1 MQSKCR
7 HIARYCST
15 SFTESFVLSEAEPFV
30 LSEAE
35 SFVPSEAESFVPS
48 EAESFLL
55 SEAKPFVPSD
65 ILLVDF
71 MLYTVLFVFDPAMEW
86 QQNKLM
92 HLIKAY
98 ELFP

>member
-1 MQSKCR
+1 M
-7 HIARYCST
+7 
-15 SFTESFVLSEAEPFV
+15 
-30 LSEAE
+30 
-35 SFVPSEAESFVPS
+35 PS

-92 HLIKAY
+92 QLIKAY